1 MQVCK
6 ALRDG
11 VHPIALREF
20 RYSLTDDEERELVR
34 LVEKQMRCSD
44 PHIVKPLGALQTLGL
59 CSVLSVDRLS
69 ALRKALMLVH
79 AARFAAGLAPIAR
92 PDSGWYIACPLFE
105 RGSLAQALEG
115 PKAGAFR
122 WYKQ

>member
-1 MQVCK
+1 M
-6 ALRDG
+6 
-11 VHPIALREF
+11 HPIALREF

-59 CSVLSVDRLS
+59 CPVLSVDRLS

-79 AARFAAGLAPIAR
+79 AVAVCCRPGADREARQRLVHRVSAVRAR
-92 PDSGWYIACPLFE
+92 QPCT
-105 RGSLAQALEG
+105 
-115 PKAGAFR
+115 GA
-122 WYKQ
+122 